1 MDAAMIINFKVE
13 KNAPLITRTAVTLLM
28 KGDNEGNI
36 IQVEMMDAGSPLA
49 LDGYSAVLYLQRK
62 DGKIIRNPAIISG
75 NLVTAPILEESLSVP
90 GNYTAIIRI
99 VGTGSTK
106 RTILRI
112 AGTVESDG
120 EGPVLDPS
128 GSIPTYEDIERVI
141 KEMENE
147 ITKAEQTI
155 KTAQDAAGEAVAAA
169 GKANASTVK
178 ANAAATNA
186 EAKANLA
193 DEATERA
200 NNAAKAAE
208 DIVAAKLPFFDG
220 TPSAPGTAA
229 AGVLTQAAR
238 GDHVHPLPDLLPMIN
253 GGTGVR
259 DVPALNQLTKSFHI
273 VGSTSDANN
282 ALTFGLYGTT
292 SVTENLPSGVSNGVL
307 LCMAS
312 GYTFDNTTGTIDQ
325 FFIPLG
331 GGRIWR
337 RSSYNNNAWSKWTVA
352 ALDAYP
358 VGAVFI
364 SYVSTSPASLFGG
377 TWTQIKDRFLV
388 GAGNSY
394 TAGETG
400 GANSVTLTGSCLP
413 NTQITPVR
421 STDRFVTMCSASDDP
436 DGYITPSA
444 SGTLPL
450 YWGTNWGTRP
460 IGEGNPHENRPPY
473 FAVYIWRRTA

>member
-1 MDAAMIINFKVE
+1 MDAAMIINFQVE

-28 KGDNEGNI
+28 KGDNQGNI
-36 IQVEMMDAGSPLA
+36 IQVELLDGGSPLA
-49 LDGYSAVLYLQRK
+49 LDGYSAELNLKRK
-62 DGKIIRNPAIISG
+62 DGKIIRNPATVSG
-75 NLVTAPILEESLSVP
+75 NMVTAPILEESLSVP

-99 VGTGSTK
+99 IGAAGAK
-106 RTILRI
+106 RTILRM

-128 GSIPTYEDIERVI
+128 GSIPTYEDIERAI

-155 KTAQDAAGEAVAAA
+155 KTAQDAAEKAVAAA
-169 GKANASTVK
+169 GKADASTVK

-220 TPSAPGTAA
+220 TPSEPGTAA

-282 ALTFGLYGTT
+282 ALTFGLYETT

-312 GYTFDNTTGTIDQ
+312 GYTFNNKTGIIDQ
-325 FFIPLG
+325 FYIPIG

-337 RSSYNNNAWSKWTVA
+337 RSNYNENEWTDWMLA

-358 VGAVFI
+358 VGSI
-364 SYVSTSPASLFGG
+364 YMSYTSTSPASLFGG
-377 TWTQIKDRFLV
+377 KWAQIQDRFLV
-388 GAGNSY
+388 GVGSSY
-394 TAGETG
+394 TAGATG
-400 GANSVTLTGSCLP
+400 GANSVTLTGANLP
-413 NTQITPVR
+413 ASQVPPVR
-421 STDRFVTMCSASDDP
+421 STDRFVTMCSEGDTP
-436 DGYITPSA
+436 NGYITPAS

-450 YWGTNWGTRP
+450 YWGGNWGTRAL
-460 IGEGNPHENRPPY
+460 GDGSAHENRPPY
-473 FAVYIWRRTA
+473 FAVYMWRRTA